1 MKEHKMSIE
10 RNVTATLQNRF
21 KESEMEKI
29 IFCRSFQVH
38 TYFLMGKNQKK
49 KISQGFILKPAM
61 NYIQSRKKI

>member
-29 IFCRSFQVH
+29 IF
-38 TYFLMGKNQKK
+38 LDEM
-49 KISQGFILKPAM
+49 
-61 NYIQSRKKI
+61 